1 MAGTLLLHC
10 GIDLFVEGIY
20 DSFGKYDCEWT
31 ACTYYVFSS
40 LYFLLIYS
48 PWIDLEY
55 TGIWA
60 IALVMT
66 LFGMEAA
73 LVAGAVSALLTYA
86 IQSASYPKPIR

>member
-1 MAGTLLLHC
+1 VALISSWREYTILLANMIVSEQH
-10 GIDLFVEGIY
+10 VP
-20 DSFGKYDCEWT
+20 T
-31 ACTYYVFSS
+31 YVFSS

>member
-1 MAGTLLLHC
+1 MALISSWKEYTTPLENTIVSEQHVC
-10 GIDLFVEGIY
+10 I
-20 DSFGKYDCEWT
+20 
-31 ACTYYVFSS
+31 YVFSS
-40 LYFLLIYS
+40 LFSLFYS

-55 TGIWA
+55 TGIWS

-86 IQSASYPKPIR
+86 IQSAAYPKPIR